1 MDKLAQILH
10 TKQTEIHHL
19 LPQIDTLRKAAWLRD
34 EFRSFENALRRGDS
48 SLALIAEV
56 KRQSPSA
63 GLIATDFDPIRQA
76 RLYYQGGADALS
88 ILTDETYFGGSLDY
102 LQAIRAEVPLPLLR
116 KDFII
121 HEIQLYQSVLAGA
134 DAILLIVA
142 ALDQPTLAHLHSLAR
157 DLQLDVLVE
166 VHNMEEMDRAID
178 IDAKIIGINNRD
190 LKTFTVDLA
199 TTDAL
204 IDEIPADTIAVSES
218 GIHTGD
224 DARFLRSLGTNA
236 ILVGESLMRSDDVSQ
251 KIAELTL
258 RPRF

>member
-1 MDKLAQILH
+1 
-10 TKQTEIHHL
+10 
-19 LPQIDTLRKAAWLRD
+19 
-34 EFRSFENALRRGDS
+34 
-48 SLALIAEV
+48 
-56 KRQSPSA
+56 
-63 GLIATDFDPIRQA
+63 
-76 RLYYQGGADALS
+76 
-88 ILTDETYFGGSLDY
+88 
-102 LQAIRAEVPLPLLR
+102 
-116 KDFII
+116 
-121 HEIQLYQSVLAGA
+121 
-134 DAILLIVA
+134 
-142 ALDQPTLAHLHSLAR
+142 
-157 DLQLDVLVE
+157 
-166 VHNMEEMDRAID
+166 MEEMDRAID